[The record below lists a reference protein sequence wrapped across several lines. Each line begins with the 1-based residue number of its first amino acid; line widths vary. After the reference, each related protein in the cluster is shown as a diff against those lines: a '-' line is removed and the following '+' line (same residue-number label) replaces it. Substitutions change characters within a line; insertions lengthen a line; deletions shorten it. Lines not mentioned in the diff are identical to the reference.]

1 MKRQVF
7 IVLLLS
13 LSTFFSFSQNINGF
27 WKGNLT
33 FQSGSCFPQNNLEL
47 QININ
52 GNIITGDS
60 YHYLDINNYVKK
72 KLSGIYNGK
81 SILLSIQEGVVT
93 TFKIPSTCSVCIK
106 NYQLNYSNDGNIET
120 LSGKWTGIIMEK
132 GTPCEP
138 GEITLTRTKESAF
151 KEIPE
156 VKVDTG
162 TIRLDLY
169 DNGYIDGDSI
179 SVLVNKKVVVSNQLL
194 SVKPVTVFLQVDL
207 QNPFHEI
214 EMIAENLGSIPP
226 NTALLVITAGKN
238 FYKLQLSST
247 ETKSA
252 VVRFV
257 YDPPVRFPVAVISR
271 FLILSEIYRRL

>member
-1 MKRQVF
+1 VKRQLLIGF
-7 IVLLLS
+7 ILLLGTS
-13 LSTFFSFSQNINGF
+13 STFSQNLNGF

-33 FQSGSCFPQNNLEL
+33 FQSSSCFPQNNLEL
-47 QININ
+47 QISIN
-52 GNIITGDS
+52 GNIVTGDS

-81 SILLSIQEGVVT
+81 MISLSIQEGVVT

-106 NYQLNYSNDGNIET
+106 HYQLSYSKDGDTET
-120 LSGKWTGIIMEK
+120 LSGTWTGIIMEK

-162 TIRLDLY
+162 RIRLDLY
-169 DNGYIDGDSI
+169 DNGHIDGDSI
-179 SVLVNKKVVVSNQLL
+179 SVLVNKKVVVAHQLL
-194 SVKPVTVFLQVDL
+194 GVKPITVYLQVDP

-214 EMIAENLGSIPP
+214 EMVAENLGSIPP
-226 NTALLVITAGKN
+226 NTALLIVNAGDKN
-238 FYKLQLSST
+238 FRLQLSST
-247 ETKSA
+247 EEKSA

-257 YDPPVRFPVAVISR
+257 YEPPYTFPISTIAK
-271 FLILSEIYRRL
+271 FLVLMEIYKHL